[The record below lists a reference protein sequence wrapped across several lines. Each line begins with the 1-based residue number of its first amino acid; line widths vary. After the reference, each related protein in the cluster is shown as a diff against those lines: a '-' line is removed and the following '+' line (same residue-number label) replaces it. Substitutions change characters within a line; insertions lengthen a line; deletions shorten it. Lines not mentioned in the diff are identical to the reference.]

1 RDVVPGQIDSAR
13 VHQEGSGHGIEQRRF
28 SRTIGADDDEKR
40 AGLQLE
46 RDIAQRAHL
55 IWSAGKEDFAEMVEF
70 QHARGTR
77 AYLTFWEVAKRPRD
91 GSRWASYVFSVVG
104 TSRCDVPARVRAG
117 GTNRAGRGVA

>member
-1 RDVVPGQIDSAR
+1 
-13 VHQEGSGHGIEQRRF
+13 
-28 SRTIGADDDEKR
+28 
-40 AGLQLE
+40 
-46 RDIAQRAHL
+46 
-55 IWSAGKEDFAEMVEF
+55 KEDFAEMVEF

-117 GTNRAGRGVA
+117 GTNRAGRGVAPALRSSYGARTAQCAVPTITPNRYWASARGRNNVGKRECASRSDA